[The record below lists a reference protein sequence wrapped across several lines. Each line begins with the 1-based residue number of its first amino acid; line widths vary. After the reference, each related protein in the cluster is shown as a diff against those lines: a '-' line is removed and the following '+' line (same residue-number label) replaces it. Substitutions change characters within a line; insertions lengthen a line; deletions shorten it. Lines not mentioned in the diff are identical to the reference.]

1 MGGQVKDY
9 INIDPSTHRMKI
21 IRWIALLIPLL
32 LVAYSV
38 FMQFSPLGKPTAV
51 NMYAF
56 YVVNICWVIIGF
68 WQFFTVRQHTGYII
82 GLISY
87 HILALV
93 YVLTVSGFD
102 MPLIYTWSALLPSPL
117 TS

>member
-56 YVVNICWVIIGF
+56 TRLISVGSLSAFGNFSQRRGNLSAILLGSSVIIF
-68 WQFFTVRQHTGYII
+68 
-82 GLISY
+82 
-87 HILALV
+87 
-93 YVLTVSGFD
+93 
-102 MPLIYTWSALLPSPL
+102 
-117 TS
+117 

>member
-38 FMQFSPLGKPTAV
+38 FIQFSPLGKPTAV

-56 YVVNICWVIIGF
+56 YAVNICWVIIGF
-68 WQFFTVRQHTGYII
+68 WQFFAAPRQPIGHIA
-82 GLISY
+82 GLIGY
-87 HILALV
+87 HILALA

-102 MPLIYTWSALLPSPL
+102 MPLI
-117 TS
+117 